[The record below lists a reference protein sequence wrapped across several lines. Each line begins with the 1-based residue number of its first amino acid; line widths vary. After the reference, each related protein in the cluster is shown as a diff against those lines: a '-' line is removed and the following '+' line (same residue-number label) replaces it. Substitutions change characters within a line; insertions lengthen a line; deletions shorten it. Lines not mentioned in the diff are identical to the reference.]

1 MYQIIESDNADLKE
15 EIEILQESESR
26 LLKENSLLKRKNSV
40 VVEKNTFFKNVVD
53 CSLEKDKQVMESL
66 ISLKTNYNSVLLFFI
81 KLKQVDNQTSFWL
94 YIYIRFPSL

>member
-1 MYQIIESDNADLKE
+1 MFQIIESDNKDLKE
-15 EIEILQESESR
+15 EIEMLQESESR
-26 LLKENSLLKRKNSV
+26 LMKENSLLKRKNSV

-81 KLKQVDNQTSFWL
+81 KLKQVPQKLDIFGL
-94 YIYIRFPSL
+94 I